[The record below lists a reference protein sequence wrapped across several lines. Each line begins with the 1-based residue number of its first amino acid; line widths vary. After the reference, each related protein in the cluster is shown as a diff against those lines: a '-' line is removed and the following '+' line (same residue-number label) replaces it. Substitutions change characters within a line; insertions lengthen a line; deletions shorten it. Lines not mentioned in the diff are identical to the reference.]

1 MFHINNRGAAALSR
15 KAWLFLIGGMAGAAL
30 VTWIILMV
38 KIFHKKNPAPAEGG
52 RNKKGEYVIP
62 EIPEGYALVFR
73 QTKWYSSDGDKFEL
87 VSYSL
92 FDSNGKEI
100 ERKDSDG
107 RITDVYTYDD
117 HGNMLSH
124 AHPLGGDDSIEEF
137 SYDSENHLQMRH
149 TAQGTTEYVYN
160 DQGEVMEEYYTGFD
174 RKRFLSKR
182 YEYDAKGHQTS
193 EKEYDSNGEIRSERR
208 YEYDE
213 YGDVIRIIYGEKKE
227 EAENGWEEYV
237 RLEYVYDFVEPG
249 IRKRIKEIF
258 RGYANDEPEYHYF
271 AYDSYGRVISWLPE
285 DDDRSLLGDECEY
298 DDYGNLTVVK
308 EYVGTSSP
316 VFVREYEYTPFVI
329 PIEMMTDADK
339 ERIPNHGKP

>member
-1 MFHINNRGAAALSR
+1 MEFEALKGIDLRIEEGSFTALIGRTGCGKSTLIQHINALLYPSS
-15 KAWLFLIGGMAGAAL
+15 GL
-30 VTWIILMV
+30 VTIDEFKNSSNRKERSKKV
-38 KIFHKKNPAPAEGG
+38 KDLRRSVG
-52 RNKKGEYVIP
+52 
-62 EIPEGYALVFR
+62 LVF
-73 QTKWYSSDGDKFEL
+73 QFPEYQLFEETVL
-87 VSYSL
+87 
-92 FDSNGKEI
+92 
-100 ERKDSDG
+100 KDVCFG
-107 RITDVYTYDD
+107 PKNF
-117 HGNMLSH
+117 GM
-124 AHPLGGDDSIEEF
+124 
-137 SYDSENHLQMRH
+137 
-149 TAQGTTEYVYN
+149 
-160 DQGEVMEEYYTGFD
+160 
-174 RKRFLSKR
+174 
-182 YEYDAKGHQTS
+182 
-193 EKEYDSNGEIRSERR
+193 
-208 YEYDE
+208 
-213 YGDVIRIIYGEKKE
+213 KKE

-308 EYVGTSSP
+308 EYVGTSSH